1 MGAPTS
7 TRPYLIRAIY
17 EWALD
22 NGHTPHVLVDV
33 TATGVKIP
41 DGYAREGRIT
51 LNISPQAVN
60 GLEIAKEWISFS
72 ARFGG
77 RAFQVEAP
85 VQAVLAIFARET
97 GRGFFFQKESAEGAA
112 PPPKPVPP
120 ASPPAKRKPKLRRVK

>member
-1 MGAPTS
+1 MAAPTS

-22 NGHTPHVLVDV
+22 NGHTPHVLIDT
-33 TATGVKIP
+33 TATGVKVP

-51 LNISPQAVN
+51 LNVSPQAVT
-60 GLEIAKEWISFS
+60 GLDIGKEWISFS

-77 RAFQVEAP
+77 RSYHVEAP
-85 VQAVLAIFARET
+85 VQAILAIFARET
-97 GRGFFFQKESAEGAA
+97 GRGFFFQKEPAEPAA

-120 ASPPAKRKPKLRRVK
+120 KAPVAGKRPKLRRVK